1 MMLSTQIITSLA
13 EKLTQKMASKIIRHL
28 QKSTITLSGDD
39 SGLKNTWDEICVQIQ
54 YEYSFHWEVYLD
66 LVEKLC
72 LEEVLM
78 LEEIEKFALWLQ
90 TDSGFEYEQ
99 KEGDPEIVLE
109 DIIQI
114 IKKELF
120 YKAGNW
126 SNDRI
131 RKYLDQ

>member
-54 YEYSFHWEVYLD
+54 YEYSFHWEVYLG